1 MKFKLRTVNAN
12 DLAIEGTYTISEAGV
27 LSVKPDTGNL
37 VVMSPAAW
45 VSVEVTEAPERGAAS
60 V

>member
-27 LSVKPDTGNL
+27 LSVKPAKGNL
-37 VVMSPAAW
+37 LVFSPAAW
-45 VSVEVTEAPERGAAS
+45 LSVEVMEPPEQSAAFF
-60 V
+60 